1 MSFGSQIN
9 YKQLL
14 KRHERIR
21 IPMIQRD
28 YAQGRPA
35 ETEVREGF
43 LTTLKDALDKP
54 ADDASLPLNLDFIYG
69 SVEGDGHT
77 RFLPLDG
84 QQRLTTL
91 FLLHWYLAWRDDRW
105 TVFEQLFLSEG
116 HSRFAYS
123 VRPSSNEFFDHL
135 VNYRPDVNPE
145 DVPNMAEMIAD
156 QPWYFRSWRLDPTI
170 QSVLYMLDA
179 IHVKFRD
186 SNGLFERLLD
196 EEQPAITFQLLD
208 LENFGLSDDLYI
220 KMNARGKPLTTFE
233 TFKARYEQEL
243 KRKSQ
248 LRDEKFLIGEHAFEA
263 ADYVARR
270 MDTTWADLF
279 WKHRNQDSDL
289 YDDAFMNV
297 FRAVSLITRSPESP
311 QYLRDFAKLRMGDNP
326 PSYTDFHSSG
336 WLDERFTRTLVYLLD
351 SWCRNG
357 GALCRLLPDERYLD
371 EKALFSKIVTVGAS
385 VSYTDLVQLTAY
397 AQFIA
402 QHWDVGHWDCIHAAS
417 FQEWMRVIQNLAV
430 NTGYNR
436 PADFQ
441 RSVRGLAALLE
452 HSGDILSY
460 LAQAEEPATGFS
472 EPQIAEEKLKAQLIL
487 SDNAWRR
494 LLDRAEVH
502 GYFRGQIGFLL
513 DFAGITSRSAES
525 EPDDWGTSEHVAF
538 QAALAQCIELA
549 EAMFSADGLNDCDKH
564 RWKRALLCLGDY
576 LLPSS
581 RNRSF
586 LVNSVTEEASWK
598 RLLSGY
604 GPYAATARNILK
616 GLFNKLSPEKD
627 IAEQLDATID
637 EAEHL
642 DPWRDAIV
650 RCPAV
655 FEYCERSSIRVNEYG
670 TIYLLKRS
678 QMNGAHAE
686 LFTFCLYEELRSEA
700 AMDGLSP
707 LKLMQYYIVNETSV
721 EPWIRFDWA
730 GDTVGYFKLEGG
742 KDGFVL
748 YRSLDGDENRPP
760 FVDFLAEKPGFTLT
774 EQRLERKCVYPDIRD
789 VIDDLRKHLI
799 GFSEGQD
806 HNA

>member
-14 KRHERIR
+14 ERHERIR
-21 IPMIQRD
+21 VPMIQRD

-35 ETEVREGF
+35 ETEVREEF
-43 LTTLKDALDKP
+43 LRTLKDALDKP
-54 ADDASLPLNLDFIYG
+54 ADDAGLPLNLDFIYG
-69 SVEGDGHT
+69 SVEGDEHT

-105 TVFEQLFLSEG
+105 TAFEQLFLSDR

-123 VRPSSNEFFDHL
+123 VRPSSNEFFDQL
-135 VNYRPDVNPE
+135 VSYRPDASPE
-145 DVPNMAEMIAD
+145 DVQSMAAMIAD

-170 QSVLYMLDA
+170 QAVLYMLDA
-179 IHVKFRD
+179 IHAKFGG

-220 KMNARGKPLTTFE
+220 KMNARGKPLTAFE

-243 KRKSQ
+243 KNQ
-248 LRDEKFLIGEHAFEA
+248 LRDETFSIGEHTFDV

-279 WKHRNQDSDL
+279 WKHRSRGSDL

-297 FRAVSLITRSPESP
+297 FRAVALITRSPESP
-311 QYLRDFAKLRMGDNP
+311 QYLGDFTKLRTGDNP
-326 PSYTDFHSSG
+326 PSYTDFHSCG
-336 WLDERFTRTLVYLLD
+336 WLDEGFTRTLVRLLD
-351 SWCRNG
+351 SWCSNG
-357 GALCRLLPDERYLD
+357 GALCRLLPDDRYLD
-371 EKALFSKIVTVGAS
+371 EKALFSKIVTNGANL
-385 VSYTDLVQLTAY
+385 SYTDLVQFTAY
-397 AQFIA
+397 AQFIVEH
-402 QHWDVGHWDCIHAAS
+402 QDGIDAAS

-452 HSGDILSY
+452 HSGDILTH
-460 LAQAEEPATGFS
+460 LAQAEKPATGFS

-487 SDNAWRR
+487 SNDRWRG

-513 DFAGITSRSAES
+513 DFAGIAARSTES
-525 EPDDWGTSEHVAF
+525 EPDDWDTSEHAAF

-549 EAMFSADGLNDCDKH
+549 EAMFSADGLNDSNEH
-564 RWKRALLCLGDY
+564 RWQRAILCLDDY
-576 LLPSS
+576 LLPSG

-598 RLLSGY
+598 RLLSGS
-604 GPYAATARNILK
+604 GHHAAAARNILK
-616 GLFNKLSPEKD
+616 GLFNKLSPEKG
-627 IAEQLDATID
+627 IAEQLDEII
-637 EAEHL
+637 EGAEHL
-642 DPWRDAIV
+642 DLWRDAIV

-655 FEYCERSSIRVNEYG
+655 FDYCKRSSIRVDEYG

-686 LFTFCLYEELRSEA
+686 LFTFCLYEELRTEA
-700 AMDGLSP
+700 AMGGLSP
-707 LKLMQYYIVNETSV
+707 LKLMEYYVVNETAI
-721 EPWIRFDWA
+721 EPGIRFDWS
-730 GDTVGYFKLEGG
+730 GDTATYFELEGG
-742 KDGFVL
+742 KDGFLL
-748 YRSLDGDENRPP
+748 YRSLDRDENRPP
-760 FVDFLAEKPGFTLT
+760 FVDFLAGKPGFTLT
-774 EQRLERKCVYPDIRD
+774 ERRLERKCAYSDIRS
-789 VIDDLRKHLI
+789 VIDDLRKHLAE
-799 GFSEGQD
+799 FTEGED
-806 HNA
+806 HNG